1 MSKLYNKIKS
11 IIDEKGL
18 KLTFILTKTGFSKSY
33 FYDLLHGKTVPSLA
47 NARKLAKVLGVTVD
61 ELFPEEIENK
71 EVS

>member
-1 MSKLYNKIKS
+1 MFNKIKS

-33 FYDLLHGKTVPSLA
+33 FYDLSHGKTVPSLA